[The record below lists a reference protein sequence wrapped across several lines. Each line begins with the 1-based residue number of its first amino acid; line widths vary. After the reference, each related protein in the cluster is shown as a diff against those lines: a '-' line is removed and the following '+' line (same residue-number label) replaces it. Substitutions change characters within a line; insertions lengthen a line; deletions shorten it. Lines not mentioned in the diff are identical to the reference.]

1 MSRRL
6 PQRALPSSKQVRLP
20 VGLVLANWCDRRPS
34 PRAPVA
40 NHYGL
45 GAGQQLIEA
54 GKLKPAKTTNATP
67 EPEVLE
73 SVKRAQRGED
83 AALEQLIRDY
93 QRRVAGAVVALI
105 GLDADWQDL
114 CQQIFVKMVRGLPRL
129 KQPELFE
136 PWLMRIARNA
146 CFDHLRRRR
155 ARRFL
160 VPWERWHDDLATP
173 SPGPDPETRSA
184 ALARALER
192 LPEDQRELLTL
203 MRDGLWS
210 YEALARLTGDSL
222 AAIKSRLFRARR
234 RVQQIMLEGESDEG

>member
-1 MSRRL
+1 M
-6 PQRALPSSKQVRLP
+6 
-20 VGLVLANWCDRRPS
+20 
-34 PRAPVA
+34 
-40 NHYGL
+40 
-45 GAGQQLIEA
+45 
-54 GKLKPAKTTNATP
+54 TTEY
-67 EPEVLE
+67 EPLD
-73 SVKRAQRGED
+73 SVQDAQRGDD

-93 QRRVAGAVVALI
+93 QRRVAAAVIALV
-105 GLDADWQDL
+105 GGDADWQDL

-160 VPWERWHDDLATP
+160 VPWERWHDELASAP
-173 SPGPDPETRSA
+173 SDADPETRSV
-184 ALARALER
+184 ALARAMER
-192 LPEDQRELLTL
+192 LPDDQRELLTL
-203 MRDGLWS
+203 VRDGSWS
-210 YEALARLTGDSL
+210 YQALARITGDSL